1 MLKITR
7 DFYETANGG
16 TAYRWSTTVNDQLL
30 VYEIVNSPWQYQQ
43 IPVRVMEQQARQ
55 AFEESIF
62 NGAFRE

>member
-7 DFYETANGG
+7 DFYENSNWEVV
-16 TAYRWSTTVNDQLL
+16 YRWSTEVNGKLL
-30 VYEIVNSPWQYQQ
+30 SYDINNGPWREQKL
-43 IPVRVMEQQARQ
+43 PVHVMEQQARQ